1 MSFTNESI
9 KKKVTNLVVD
19 TGTVNYAQTINAN
32 AFAAGYGPDAIFGA
46 GTISAYYGMEIAGV
60 NILPAI
66 TTLQTQVANAGTS
79 ISTLTDM
86 VQTNESDIST
96 LQTQLTNAGISIS
109 SLSDMIIANE
119 TNITDLQDQIGAQSG
134 LDPTSHLSIASLNV
148 GVVGGF
154 FTTEGMVQIG
164 TSLKVANVDI
174 LDSINT
180 LSSNLTSVSSSLST
194 LAGNFTASQV
204 KYAFSVT
211 SNLNATISV
220 PNGGV
225 FPFNFVVPDQC
236 FVIPTSSAFNL
247 NTYKYTIPK
256 SGYWRINYQIF
267 FNSAATLQSRV
278 GIFRNDTL
286 IMRMGAATGFAESG
300 SCMYI
305 LAQGDVIDVRND
317 DVTTLSLY
325 FGVNRCLFYGEL
337 IA

>member
-1 MSFTNESI
+1 
-9 KKKVTNLVVD
+9 
-19 TGTVNYAQTINAN
+19 
-32 AFAAGYGPDAIFGA
+32 
-46 GTISAYYGMEIAGV
+46 
-60 NILPAI
+60 
-66 TTLQTQVANAGTS
+66 
-79 ISTLTDM
+79 
-86 VQTNESDIST
+86 
-96 LQTQLTNAGISIS
+96 
-109 SLSDMIIANE
+109 
-119 TNITDLQDQIGAQSG
+119 
-134 LDPTSHLSIASLNV
+134 
-148 GVVGGF
+148 
-154 FTTEGMVQIG
+154 
-164 TSLKVANVDI
+164 
-174 LDSINT
+174 
-180 LSSNLTSVSSSLST
+180 
-194 LAGNFTASQV
+194 
-204 KYAFSVT
+204 VT